1 MTSHD
6 LTTCDGEVI
15 ELLSGFV
22 GGFVGGVVG
31 GVMIL
36 GIFSLAGFAL
46 ICAPHISMLLQW
58 WTTLSATSMDVNL
71 RNLSEAERILLE
83 DNPKGPSRR

>member
-22 GGFVGGVVG
+22 GGVVG

-36 GIFSLAGFAL
+36 GTFSSAGSAL
-46 ICAPHISMLLQW
+46 ICTKHISKLLQW

-71 RNLSEAERILLE
+71 RNLSEAERILLK
-83 DNPKGPSRR
+83 DNPKEPSRR